1 MPEEGVDKFAA
12 VNGMQFHY
20 VDWSGEGRPIVLL
33 HGLASN
39 SRIWDMVAPILNL
52 RYRVVALDQRG
63 HGDTDKPDHG
73 YEFASVIDDLNR

>member
-1 MPEEGVDKFAA
+1 MPKEGVDKFAA

-39 SRIWDMVAPILNL
+39 SRIWDMVAPILHL
-52 RYRVVALDQRG
+52 MYRVVALDQLG
-63 HGDTDKPDHG
+63 HGATDKPDHG
-73 YEFASVIDDLNR
+73 DE

>member
-39 SRIWDMVAPILNL
+39 SRIWDMVAPILSQK
-52 RYRVVALDQRG
+52 YRIVA
-63 HGDTDKPDHG
+63 
-73 YEFASVIDDLNR
+73 